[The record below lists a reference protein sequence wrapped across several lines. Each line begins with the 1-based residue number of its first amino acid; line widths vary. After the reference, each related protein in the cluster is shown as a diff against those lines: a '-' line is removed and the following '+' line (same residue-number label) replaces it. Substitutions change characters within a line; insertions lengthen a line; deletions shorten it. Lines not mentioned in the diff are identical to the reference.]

1 MSDSDVEVQVEAE
14 IHVLIDVAGPW
25 SDLGATQK
33 EAVFTVLRAAELA
46 GATRLTVLQRQAPPF
61 SEPGRGGQ
69 GDSADSAGNARATP
83 PPVATAVAELAGL
96 VALPVRL
103 LTAPLRDRANPV
115 HDAQRLGALTTELGV
130 TLLVTWDLPAHALE
144 ALVGGARVVLLA
156 EEANA
161 GSRRQAAAGTRTS
174 TSAGAPDAEP
184 GAYAQTVGFTIATWP
199 RPQDLVATHLLL
211 ERALGA
217 GADRARPSWLSW
229 LPWLSSPTRQAR
241 IQGARLAALCEPARE
256 RTPEAL
262 TADPLDLTGVDR
274 RNALVFLLGPRALY
288 RRHLVSTREIVCG
301 PDMETT
307 FANGRLTTLNV
318 PVGRHDLR
326 KIVDWLPAD
335 QKPELVVVKADAS
348 WRNLPT
354 HLDGLSCPKVLLVGD
369 THHMQAPLRR
379 VLSYAGSEPFDFVVI
394 DHTRHHGHYFVEAG
408 FDKVAWLPAFD
419 LSPHAVPE
427 RRDAGVEPCVVF
439 VGQVGAQHPYR
450 THVLE
455 TLGKGGVPLRTLRAT
470 PTDAARLYAGSRVS
484 LNASLNG
491 DLNLRVFEVLAAG
504 GCLLTDRLSPEAG
517 LDELLRD
524 GEHAAIYQGDAELLA
539 RARSLLEDP
548 AEARRLAR
556 AGHAL
561 YRREH
566 TPGAR
571 ISALTR
577 WIDGGALE
585 ARWNLATE
593 RRARVVRSA
602 NLGDLQGRL
611 AAYETVQ
618 ELHRLRA
625 ASGER
630 LGLVAWPE
638 VDARLLVDLIDLP
651 RLDLA
656 MLGEARELDP
666 IARRL
671 LVESGAWERLRF
683 TSADALAA
691 GPAAAPARPV
701 GTELTATAGAAEM
714 GSPAAAGPRVDALLV
729 SPAAFMRIEP
739 KELARLARGRDLI
752 VATRGDGE
760 IQLVLSRQ
768 AAFAVEG
775 YLCTPGAGA
784 PVFEQKNPV
793 VLGEIAA
800 SEGRLEDA
808 FACLQSALAADPE
821 YVDALNNLGVLA
833 QHTGDLDTACSFL
846 ERAIRLDRGNLA
858 ALTNLAAL
866 RRDADRPEDAERLL
880 LAAIAADPL
889 DGPGQGEGQGQGD
902 VWQQLAQLRHE
913 RGDNLGARDALVH
926 LAALDPH
933 RPGMREAME
942 TLRTAQVVLAGGA
955 AEATTTGGLAAPAT
969 PARPALR
976 ILVLNNLYP
985 PQELGGYG
993 RLMHDFTSYLE
1004 AAGHAVHVL
1013 TSDTAYL
1020 APIREPE
1027 ASVTR
1032 TLQLYGSWKNGRTEE
1047 LPRDAAVAR
1056 ARQNHATLGAVIESF
1071 QPDVAFVGNID
1082 FVAPDIFAPL
1092 LARGLPV
1099 LHYLANGNPGYAP
1112 QDTPAS
1118 PLYRPVA
1125 CSRWLADKLRAELP
1139 LREVGVIYPGAR
1151 VDDYRMPLPPARRRL
1166 HIAYASLVM
1175 PYKGA
1180 HVLVGALEALAA
1192 RRIDF
1197 TCTIAGHSTDPA
1209 FLEQLRGRTQ
1219 VGSLRGRV
1227 HFPGFLQRGRLRA
1240 LFAKSNV
1247 LAFPSVFEEPFGISQ
1262 VEAMA
1267 AGLTVV
1273 TSGTGGAREIVEHES
1288 SGLCFE
1294 SEDSAALADALAGLP
1309 ADPGRWQRLA
1319 EAGEAR
1325 AFARFDMRRLAE
1337 ELEAELHALAAR
1349 TARPGRHP
1357 RKSLPVAVP
1366 APPPRP

>member
-1 MSDSDVEVQVEAE
+1 MSDVEVRGEVQVDVQNNV
-14 IHVLIDVAGPW
+14 HVLIDVAGPW
-25 SDLGATQK
+25 SDLGGTEKA
-33 EAVFTVLRAAELA
+33 AVFTVLRAAELA
-46 GATRLTVLQRQAPPF
+46 GATRLSVLQRQVPPF
-61 SEPGRGGQ
+61 SEPGSGGN
-69 GDSADSAGNARATP
+69 AGNNGNVRATP
-83 PPVATAVAELAGL
+83 PRVGTAVVELAGL

-103 LTAPLRDRANPV
+103 LTAPLRDRANPARDV
-115 HDAQRLGALTTELGV
+115 QRLGALAAELGV
-130 TLLVTWDLPAHALE
+130 NLLVTWDLPAPALE
-144 ALVGGARVVLLA
+144 ALVGGAHVLLLA
-156 EEANA
+156 E
-161 GSRRQAAAGTRTS
+161 SAAEVAVEVE
-174 TSAGAPDAEP
+174 AEP
-184 GAYAQTVGFTIATWP
+184 GGVTIASWP
-199 RPQDLVATHLLL
+199 RIQDLVATHVLL

-217 GADRARPSWLSW
+217 RVGRAGLSRRS
-229 LPWLSSPTRQAR
+229 WLSSPARQAR
-241 IQGARLAALCEPARE
+241 IQGARLAALCEPALQ
-256 RTPEAL
+256 RTPDAL
-262 TADPLDLTGVDR
+262 TAEPLDLTGVDR

-307 FANGRLTTLNV
+307 FTNGRLATLNV

-326 KIVDWLPAD
+326 KIVEWLPAD

-354 HLDGLSCPKVLLVGD
+354 HLDGLACPKVLLVGD

-379 VLSYAGSEPFDFVVI
+379 VLSYAASEPFDFVVI

-419 LSPHAVPE
+419 VSPHLVPE
-427 RRDAGVEPCVVF
+427 GRDAANEPSSHCDPCVVF

-455 TLGKGGVPLRTLRAT
+455 TLGKAGVPLRVLRAT
-470 PTDAARLYAGSRVS
+470 PADAARLYAGSRVS

-524 GEHAAIYQGDAELLA
+524 GEHAAVYQSDAELLA

-571 ISALTR
+571 IAALTR
-577 WIDGGALE
+577 WIDGGSLE
-585 ARWNLATE
+585 ARWNLATD
-593 RRARVVRSA
+593 RRARMVRSA

-618 ELHRLRA
+618 ERHRLRA
-625 ASGER
+625 ATGER

-651 RLDLA
+651 RLDLSILA
-656 MLGEARELDP
+656 ELAEKGEARELDP

-683 TSADALAA
+683 ISADALAA
-691 GPAAAPARPV
+691 APAAATDAR
-701 GTELTATAGAAEM
+701 
-714 GSPAAAGPRVDALLV
+714 PRVDALLV
-729 SPAAFMRIEP
+729 SPAAFMRMEP

-775 YLCTPGAGA
+775 YLTTPGTGA

-808 FACLQSALAADPE
+808 LAYLQSALAADPE

-833 QHTGDLDTACSFL
+833 QHTGDIDTACSFL

-858 ALTNLAAL
+858 ALTNLAGL
-866 RRDADRPEDAERLL
+866 RRDANRLEDAERLL
-880 LAAIAADPL
+880 VAATAAAPL
-889 DGPGQGEGQGQGD
+889 DGQGQGQGD

-926 LAALDPH
+926 LAALDPN

-942 TLRTAQVVLAGGA
+942 TLRAASVVPAGGA
-955 AEATTTGGLAAPAT
+955 AEATAMATGRLEAGAT

-993 RLMHDFTSYLE
+993 RLMQDFASYLE
-1004 AAGHAVHVL
+1004 AAGHTVHVL

-1020 APIREPE
+1020 GLIREPE

-1032 TLQLYGSWKNGRTEE
+1032 TLQLYGSWKNGRIEE
-1047 LPRDAAVAR
+1047 LPRDAAVAC
-1056 ARQNHATLGAVIESF
+1056 ARQNHATLGAMIESF

-1099 LHYLANGNPGYAP
+1099 VHYLANGNPGYAP
-1112 QDTPAS
+1112 QDTPTS

-1125 CSRWLADKLRAELP
+1125 CSRWLADKLRTELP
-1139 LREVGVIYPGAR
+1139 LHEVGVIYPGAR

-1180 HVLVGALEALAA
+1180 HVLLGALEALAA

-1209 FLEQLRGRTQ
+1209 FLERLRARAQ
-1219 VGSLRGRV
+1219 VGALRGRV
-1227 HFPGFLQRGRLRA
+1227 QFPGFLERGRLRA

-1273 TSGTGGAREIVEHES
+1273 TSGTGGAREIVEHEI
-1288 SGLCFE
+1288 SGLCFQ

-1309 ADPGRWQRLA
+1309 ADPARWQRLA

-1349 TARPGRHP
+1349 TAKPGRHP
-1357 RKSLPVAVP
+1357 RKSLRVAVP
-1366 APPPRP
+1366 ATPSRA